1 MQMQTSLIH
10 QINKIQFFMLTFLSY
25 DIFFEIFLNYE
36 VSTKKTIEKSCLGF
50 DREIQTFF

>member
-1 MQMQTSLIH
+1 M
-10 QINKIQFFMLTFLSY
+10 
-25 DIFFEIFLNYE
+25 IFFLRFFVNYE